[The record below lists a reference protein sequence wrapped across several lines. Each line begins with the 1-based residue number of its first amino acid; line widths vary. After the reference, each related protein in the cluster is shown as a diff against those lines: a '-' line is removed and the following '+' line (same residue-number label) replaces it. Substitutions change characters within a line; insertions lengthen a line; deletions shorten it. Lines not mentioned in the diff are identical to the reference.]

1 MDFYTPAAIPREEE
15 VCHTEDGYGM
25 WPQTSNLD
33 CSADE
38 MQAGTGGSFRSW
50 LDMDRVDPCQ
60 PTQSRNVGVGRMQEG
75 NGQWPRAHS
84 DSFRPSCGDVDDC
97 VETGE
102 HIVDVGLTLQG
113 QLY

>member
-1 MDFYTPAAIPREEE
+1 MINAEIECKKSLSPVSRKWYLNREW
-15 VCHTEDGYGM
+15 T
-25 WPQTSNLD
+25 
-33 CSADE
+33 
-38 MQAGTGGSFRSW
+38 
-50 LDMDRVDPCQ
+50 
-60 PTQSRNVGVGRMQEG
+60 QEG